1 MENILECTGLTKDY
15 KGLRALDHLTFSVPD
30 KGCIVGLLG
39 PNGSGKTML
48 MRCICGFVLPD
59 KGEVYVDGKQIGK
72 DVDFSPC
79 TGIVIEAPGFLPVYS
94 GLTNLAILMAY
105 CTKKKECDLGAIM
118 RSVGLEPNDRRP
130 LRKYSMGMRQRLGIA
145 QAIMDAPDILI
156 LDEPFNSLDKDGV
169 KEIAALLLS
178 LKHQGKTMILA
189 SHHSD
194 DIDLLCDE
202 VYEMESG
209 KISKQTGGSSK

>member
-1 MENILECTGLTKDY
+1 MYMASLKGLTKLEAKRKAKELLELVSLSD
-15 KGLRALDHLTFSVPD
+15 
-30 KGCIVGLLG
+30 VG
-39 PNGSGKTML
+39 KKKIAT
-48 MRCICGFVLPD
+48 
-59 KGEVYVDGKQIGK
+59 
-72 DVDFSPC
+72 
-79 TGIVIEAPGFLPVYS
+79 YS
-94 GLTNLAILMAY
+94 G
-105 CTKKKECDLGAIM
+105 
-118 RSVGLEPNDRRP
+118 
-130 LRKYSMGMRQRLGIA
+130 GMKQRLGIA

>member
-1 MENILECTGLTKDY
+1 MRNNQ
-15 KGLRALDHLTFSVPD
+15 
-30 KGCIVGLLG
+30 
-39 PNGSGKTML
+39 NG
-48 MRCICGFVLPD
+48 
-59 KGEVYVDGKQIGK
+59 EH
-72 DVDFSPC
+72 
-79 TGIVIEAPGFLPVYS
+79 
-94 GLTNLAILMAY
+94 N
-105 CTKKKECDLGAIM
+105 TKKKECDLGAIM

>member
-1 MENILECTGLTKDY
+1 M
-15 KGLRALDHLTFSVPD
+15 
-30 KGCIVGLLG
+30 
-39 PNGSGKTML
+39 
-48 MRCICGFVLPD
+48 LPD

>member
-1 MENILECTGLTKDY
+1 MG
-15 KGLRALDHLTFSVPD
+15 AQVSSFFSS
-30 KGCIVGLLG
+30 LS
-39 PNGSGKTML
+39 NM
-48 MRCICGFVLPD
+48 
-59 KGEVYVDGKQIGK
+59 
-72 DVDFSPC
+72 
-79 TGIVIEAPGFLPVYS
+79 
-94 GLTNLAILMAY
+94 Y
-105 CTKKKECDLGAIM
+105 CSAT
-118 RSVGLEPNDRRP
+118 
-130 LRKYSMGMRQRLGIA
+130 
-145 QAIMDAPDILI
+145 
-156 LDEPFNSLDKDGV
+156 LDKHGV

>member
-1 MENILECTGLTKDY
+1 
-15 KGLRALDHLTFSVPD
+15 
-30 KGCIVGLLG
+30 
-39 PNGSGKTML
+39 
-48 MRCICGFVLPD
+48 
-59 KGEVYVDGKQIGK
+59 
-72 DVDFSPC
+72 
-79 TGIVIEAPGFLPVYS
+79 
-94 GLTNLAILMAY
+94 
-105 CTKKKECDLGAIM
+105 M

-189 SHHSD
+189 VT
-194 DIDLLCDE
+194 IP
-202 VYEMESG
+202 M
-209 KISKQTGGSSK
+209 ISICFVTRYMRWKVAKSANKQEDPANEENSNMVVGMVAMYKPMCGYCGR

>member
-1 MENILECTGLTKDY
+1 MRNSIKHVLLAAYTN
-15 KGLRALDHLTFSVPD
+15 SVTWIRSPR
-30 KGCIVGLLG
+30 VW
-39 PNGSGKTML
+39 
-48 MRCICGFVLPD
+48 FVLLIQCIMCYGGLYELGNSLHQFGW
-59 KGEVYVDGKQIGK
+59 KI
-72 DVDFSPC
+72 

>member
-1 MENILECTGLTKDY
+1 MNHIEVRAVTKTFDRHTVLDNVSLSVAKGRCIGL
-15 KGLRALDHLTFSVPD
+15 
-30 KGCIVGLLG
+30 VGA
-39 PNGSGKTML
+39 NGSGKTML

-189 SHHSD
+189 GHHSD

-209 KISKQTGGSSK
+209 KISKQTGRSSK